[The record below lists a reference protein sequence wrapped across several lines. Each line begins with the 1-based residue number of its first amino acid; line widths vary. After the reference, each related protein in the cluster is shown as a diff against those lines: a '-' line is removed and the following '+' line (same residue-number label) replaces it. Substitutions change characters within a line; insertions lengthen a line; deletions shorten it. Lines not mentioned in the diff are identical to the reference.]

1 MSQTIQPEKKGHR
14 TRKNGNFA
22 KQNGDSGVVDHRE
35 ISPAIRDLETNQVM
49 SFKII
54 VYIYIC
60 I

>member
-1 MSQTIQPEKKGHR
+1 
-14 TRKNGNFA
+14 
-22 KQNGDSGVVDHRE
+22 VVDHRE